1 MTNNYDKKG
10 WRESVCFTISFKIQF
25 ALRKKKQDTPPTES
39 FRDWILLFFRYVC
52 CRKSW
57 NNFYSTYFY
66 IEIIFFEISFFMKKG
81 KEKRKKNSINFLF
94 CVSLCLHTLIFIV
107 IIIVPILNVER
118 WDKNMK
124 VKNQNRKI
132 FNLFLR
138 IDKLSV

>member
-94 CVSLCLHTLIFIV
+94 CVSLCLHYTYFYCYHHCSHSKCWTMRRKHESKKPEQKNIQFIS
-107 IIIVPILNVER
+107 
-118 WDKNMK
+118 
-124 VKNQNRKI
+124 QNW
-132 FNLFLR
+132 
-138 IDKLSV
+138 